1 MPIREVPAPRARAV
15 AKLLEGTPYVLVG
28 SLGAGGMGEVFV
40 VLHEFLGRRFALKL
54 VHDHLIEHRG
64 AVERLRL
71 EARAMAQLQ
80 HPHVVE
86 VVDFWITGGV
96 PCLVLELLEGTSLAG
111 ELRRVRRLPVER
123 AVRIGCEALSGLAA
137 AHAAGVVH
145 RDIKPENLFLDT
157 SGALDPAEPTV
168 KILDFGVA
176 RILEPPPDVS
186 VESTSTGSLVGSA
199 RYMSPEARRAEKL
212 DHRTDIYSMGVV
224 LYEMLVGEG
233 PFDYGR
239 QELELPSRRLGTVI
253 PEKLDRIVARALQ
266 LDREQRYPSAQ
277 EFLAD
282 LETLCHRIATH
293 VPWRMARRSS

>member
-1 MPIREVPAPRARAV
+1 
-15 AKLLEGTPYVLVG
+15 
-28 SLGAGGMGEVFV
+28 
-40 VLHEFLGRRFALKL
+40 
-54 VHDHLIEHRG
+54 
-64 AVERLRL
+64 
-71 EARAMAQLQ
+71 
-80 HPHVVE
+80 
-86 VVDFWITGGV
+86 
-96 PCLVLELLEGTSLAG
+96 
-111 ELRRVRRLPVER
+111 
-123 AVRIGCEALSGLAA
+123 
-137 AHAAGVVH
+137 
-145 RDIKPENLFLDT
+145 
-157 SGALDPAEPTV
+157 
-168 KILDFGVA
+168 
-176 RILEPPPDVS
+176 PPPDVS

-293 VPWRMARRSS
+293 V